1 MLKASASHNSA
12 GVSRWVQA
20 IDSSSKRFIMIDKC
34 LRMSHRTDRLL
45 AVLVILLALLV
56 VAQTTVVPRNQLL
69 GTIGLLFGTLAIVY
83 ALVELVQSHELEG

>member
-1 MLKASASHNSA
+1 
-12 GVSRWVQA
+12 
-20 IDSSSKRFIMIDKC
+20 
-34 LRMSHRTDRLL
+34 MSHRTDRLL

-69 GTIGLLFGTLAIVY
+69 GTIGLLFGVLAIVY